1 MREKK
6 VDNIQ
11 LFWRILEIVKRKE
24 TFMKMAAN
32 NVEAGF
38 HLHSSG
44 VYEDFIKNFIR
55 QYHHQQQQQEN
66 INQQQKQNI
75 NRIHIRGC
83 FLKYIGIDLY

>member
-6 VDNIQ
+6 VDNFQ
-11 LFWRILEIVKRKE
+11 LSWRILEIVKRKE
-24 TFMKMAAN
+24 TFIKN
-32 NVEAGF
+32 GSQQRGNRF
-38 HLHSSG
+38 SSTLSG
-44 VYEDFIKNFIR
+44 VYKDFIKNLIR
-55 QYHHQQQQQEN
+55 QQQEN

>member
-44 VYEDFIKNFIR
+44 VYKDFIKNFIR

-66 INQQQKQNI
+66 INQNKNKI
-75 NRIHIRGC
+75 STEFTSEGV
-83 FLKYIGIDLY
+83 F